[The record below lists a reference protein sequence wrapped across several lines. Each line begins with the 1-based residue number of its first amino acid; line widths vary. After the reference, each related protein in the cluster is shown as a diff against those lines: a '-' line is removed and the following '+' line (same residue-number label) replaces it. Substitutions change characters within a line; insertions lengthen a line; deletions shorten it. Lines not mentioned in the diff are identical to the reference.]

1 MLSRVASHAYWLGR
15 YLERAEDLART
26 MYVHDLMLMDLR
38 EFDRTTTWHQIVAVN
53 GNEKILAELY
63 AAPNENDIVSFLVV
77 SPENPS
83 SLLNT
88 LNGARY
94 NLRVCRSTIPKAMYE
109 LVNELCLF
117 ATDETVDGVSNTRRR
132 RFLRSVEH
140 QLLAIAGAASGSMSY
155 DTGFLFM
162 RIGCFL
168 ERADMTS
175 RILDVRSA
183 NLLSSPDLTRLSPYE
198 NSQWIAIL
206 QSLQAYQVYMS
217 ETHRPING
225 PDVLNFVL
233 KNPDHPKS
241 FRFCIDRLSSFIQ
254 RLPNIAGL
262 QDQVSRLVVKI
273 DEADVHQLAQN
284 QLQLH
289 HFVDELQVDL
299 GQLGEDFINHYF
311 PAPEELVELIDESS
325 KSQAQVQSHDEPS
338 AENDQQSPDSLSN
351 SARKKTKKPAAK
363 QLQEQK

>member
-26 MYVHDLMLMDLR
+26 MSVHDLMLMDLR
-38 EFDRTTTWHQIVAVN
+38 EFDRTTTWLQLVAVN
-53 GNEKILAELY
+53 GNEKLLAESN
-63 AAPNENDIVSFLVV
+63 ANPSETDILFFLID
-77 SPENPS
+77 SPDNPS
-83 SLLNT
+83 SLVNT

-94 NLRVCRSTIPKAMYE
+94 NLRVCRSTVPKSMYE
-109 LVNELCLF
+109 MVNELCLF
-117 ATDETVDGVSNTRRR
+117 ATDETKAGVGYARRR
-132 RFLRSVEH
+132 WFLRSIEH
-140 QLLAIAGAASGSMSY
+140 RLLAIAGSASGSMSY

-183 NLLSSPDLTRLSPYE
+183 NLLSEPHTVRLTPYE

-225 PDVLNFVL
+225 PDVLDFVL
-233 KNPDHPKS
+233 KNPNHPKS
-241 FRFCIDRLSSFIQ
+241 FRFCIDRLGSFVK
-254 RLPNIAGL
+254 RLPNVESL
-262 QDQVSRLVVKI
+262 QHQVAQLVVKI
-273 DEADVHQLAQN
+273 DQADVYQLAKD

-299 GQLGEDFINHYF
+299 GQLGEDFINHNF
-311 PAPEELVELIDESS
+311 PTPELILDQPERC
-325 KSQAQVQSHDEPS
+325 HDEGS
-338 AENDQQSPDSLSN
+338 GLSQTHN
-351 SARKKTKKPAAK
+351 QTQDDNQGSETTPAASAIK
-363 QLQEQK
+363 ALDITAKPL